1 MTLSKRAVDW
11 NRRGQPPPSLS
22 PVVVVSIVVVFI
34 VVVVVVVVIVVVVN
48 FVVVVV
54 VVVVRH
60 HRPLS
65 LPVLLPP
72 PMPLFPPPSPL
83 PPLPLSG
90 CVRRAGR
97 SSGTATPVIRDG
109 PDGRSTKTR
118 YGTASAAA
126 SAAKE
131 EEECDGCDGADPRR
145 RLDDSLLHLADGILL
160 RSIVATTAGAAAT
173 AVGSTAI
180 ATMSMPVID
189 IGALFIGRED
199 REGDDGSGVATEDD
213 DDTVTEAGG
222 YARLGRAFREEEDN
236 NKDGDEQG

>member
-1 MTLSKRAVDW
+1 L
-11 NRRGQPPPSLS
+11 LS
-22 PVVVVSIVVVFI
+22 PVVIVSI
-34 VVVVVVVVIVVVVN
+34 VVVVVVVAVVIN
-48 FVVVVV
+48 SVVVVV

-72 PMPLFPPPSPL
+72 PTPLFPPPSPL
-83 PPLPLSG
+83 PPSPLSG

-97 SSGTATPVIRDG
+97 SGGTATPVIRDG
-109 PDGRSTKTR
+109 PDGCTTKTR

-126 SAAKE
+126 SAATE

-145 RLDDSLLHLADGILL
+145 RLDDSLLRLAEGILL

-173 AVGSTAI
+173 AVGTTAI
-180 ATMSMPVID
+180 ATMSMPVIN

-199 REGDDGSGVATEDD
+199 QEGDDGSGVATEDD
-213 DDTVTEAGG
+213 DDTVTEAGV
-222 YARLGRAFREEEDN
+222 YVRLGRAFREEEDDN
-236 NKDGDEQG
+236 EDGDEQG